1 MGRVQHRV
9 RKGLLHLSRARFA
22 TKEVIIWCRVMPGRV
37 PAVKAAGVYG
47 PEMEAGDL
55 VLSVPVSAQAG
66 DDSGVFRRGVTYGG
80 SEDIVLEC

>member
-1 MGRVQHRV
+1 
-9 RKGLLHLSRARFA
+9 
-22 TKEVIIWCRVMPGRV
+22 MPGRV